1 MVKNTEDVRPKPGPR
16 PTIDR
21 FDRKILAALVADA
34 GLSYAALGEK
44 VGLSPPAVHERVRR
58 LRRNGAITGS
68 HAHLDGAAAG
78 KPLLAFVHVDAAG
91 WGKGELML
99 ALKRFPEIEEMH
111 SVAGDTGMILKV
123 RSASAHALE
132 ALLAQIYAV
141 PGVRGT
147 RSYVVLTSYLERPVQ
162 AEVTEDWPFLDPER
176 A

>member
-1 MVKNTEDVRPKPGPR
+1 
-16 PTIDR
+16 
-21 FDRKILAALVADA
+21 
-34 GLSYAALGEK
+34 
-44 VGLSPPAVHERVRR
+44 
-58 LRRNGAITGS
+58 
-68 HAHLDGAAAG
+68 
-78 KPLLAFVHVDAAG
+78 
-91 WGKGELML
+91 
-99 ALKRFPEIEEMH
+99 
-111 SVAGDTGMILKV
+111 MILKV